1 MGGLLFFMI
10 VFFAFAALG
19 AFALTLG
26 VDSRE
31 DFGDD
36 RAPVPGLTA

>member
-1 MGGLLFFMI
+1 MHGIVFFMM

-19 AFALTLG
+19 AFAMTLG

-36 RAPVPGLTA
+36 RAPARGLMT